1 MINKNLLQ
9 SAIQKYYLSGRY
21 NKVKW
26 RIKSNILTI
35 YAGQSNR
42 ACKVVLKDFPL
53 QDSELGIFD
62 TDKLTRLL
70 AITSGDLMLTLQGQK
85 ELHNILNIADPN
97 FDLTYTLADPLIIGK
112 VEWVN
117 DPDSYEVELNLEK
130 EDINHIIK
138 AKSALSES
146 PNMLIT
152 TKLDL
157 DDIPICEFVFGD
169 MSGYANKITYKLQG
183 KINENGISIPFDAEM
198 IKDIFN
204 ANKDVDIATLSL
216 SSMGLLKLVFKNENI
231 ESTYYIL
238 RNE

>member
-26 RIKSNILTI
+26 RIKDNTLTV
-35 YAGQSNR
+35 YAGQSSR
-42 ACKVVLKDFPL
+42 ACKVVLNNFPL

-62 TDKLTRLL
+62 TDKLTRL
-70 AITSGDLMLTLQGQK
+70 
-85 ELHNILNIADPN
+85 
-97 FDLTYTLADPLIIGK
+97 LADPLIIGK

-169 MSGYANKITYKLQG
+169 MSGYANKITYKIQG
-183 KINENGISIPFDAEM
+183 NIIENNLSIPFDAEM

-204 ANKDVDIATLSL
+204 ANKDVDTATLSL
-216 SSMGLLKLVFKNENI
+216 SSMGLLKLVFKNKNV